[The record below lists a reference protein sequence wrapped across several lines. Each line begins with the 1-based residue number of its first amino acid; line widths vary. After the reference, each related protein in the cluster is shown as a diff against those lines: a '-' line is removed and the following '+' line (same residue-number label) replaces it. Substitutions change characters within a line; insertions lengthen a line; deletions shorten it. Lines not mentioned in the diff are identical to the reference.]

1 MFDFSEQEEIAK
13 GKQRG
18 EFLTWEDLAKMF
30 PPIFGGFRK
39 ALKDIEYG
47 RYVIPEGWQ
56 IFWVASVTHMDDTI
70 FPEPSKFDP
79 SIFENQASIPPYC
92 YVPFG
97 AGPRICPGYEFAR
110 IETLVAIHY
119 LITHFKWKLLC
130 SDNFF
135 SRNPT
140 SFPSKGLPVQITP
153 KKIL

>member
-1 MFDFSEQEEIAK
+1 
-13 GKQRG
+13 
-18 EFLTWEDLAKMF
+18 
-30 PPIFGGFRK
+30 
-39 ALKDIEYG
+39 
-47 RYVIPEGWQ
+47 
-56 IFWVASVTHMDDTI
+56 MDDTI

>member
-1 MFDFSEQEEIAK
+1 
-13 GKQRG
+13 
-18 EFLTWEDLAKMF
+18 
-30 PPIFGGFRK
+30 
-39 ALKDIEYG
+39 
-47 RYVIPEGWQ
+47 
-56 IFWVASVTHMDDTI
+56 MDDSI

-110 IETLVAIHY
+110 IEILVAIHY
-119 LITHFKWKLLC
+119 LVTHFKWKLLC

-140 SFPSKGLPVQITP
+140 PVPTKGLPVKITP
-153 KKIL
+153 KMIL